1 MEWLGCL
8 TSKDL
13 RRANYESGLAGNRL
27 YAPRPLRADAHKRI
41 TVLVAPFSFNFAG
54 KFTSNWIGAGCQNG
68 LATHYRSLLYEKVM
82 LAKGINEYALDYAG
96 LRFVVNVAGD
106 FSFDGGH
113 SLSHLDKPRW
123 LGRFGRLDLDSASE
137 VGQCKHSYGV
147 LLKVAKVVHGNLWFD
162 LCGLPQAGPL
172 EGRSQRAFSP
182 PLHDV
187 LEVRYGLRERLA
199 QERRTQVDL
208 SEACKI
214 EPPELEPSVAFN
226 ADVRLRGI

>member
-1 MEWLGCL
+1 M
-8 TSKDL
+8 
-13 RRANYESGLAGNRL
+13 
-27 YAPRPLRADAHKRI
+27 
-41 TVLVAPFSFNFAG
+41 
-54 KFTSNWIGAGCQNG
+54 
-68 LATHYRSLLYEKVM
+68 
-82 LAKGINEYALDYAG
+82 
-96 LRFVVNVAGD
+96 
-106 FSFDGGH
+106 
-113 SLSHLDKPRW
+113 SHLDKPRW

-199 QERRTQVDL
+199 QERRAQIDL
-208 SEACKI
+208 SEACKL

-226 ADVRLRGI
+226 ADVRLRGIKEPRACGEAGLEVEADLVILLASIFEEVLDHVGQRSANHVLFKFLSHLANHGLGGVFARLDSATRKRPEAVFLQAMQ